1 MHQYGDG
8 HKSKP
13 KIGTK
18 CVCTSRDYYLDY
30 VGLDDKKLKQANDVT
45 FLTKYLI
52 KSLTSTTRPTINILQ
67 MIYLATIQ

>member
-1 MHQYGDG
+1 MSLGRVNSMGRIFSKNINMEIFG

-18 CVCTSRDYYLDY
+18 CVCTSQDYYLDY

-45 FLTKYLI
+45 FLTKALV
-52 KSLTSTTRPTINILQ
+52 
-67 MIYLATIQ
+67 

>member
-1 MHQYGDG
+1 MFLGRVNSMGRKIHQYGDG

-18 CVCTSRDYYLDY
+18 CVCTSQDYYLDY

-45 FLTKYLI
+45 FLTKALV
-52 KSLTSTTRPTINILQ
+52 
-67 MIYLATIQ
+67 